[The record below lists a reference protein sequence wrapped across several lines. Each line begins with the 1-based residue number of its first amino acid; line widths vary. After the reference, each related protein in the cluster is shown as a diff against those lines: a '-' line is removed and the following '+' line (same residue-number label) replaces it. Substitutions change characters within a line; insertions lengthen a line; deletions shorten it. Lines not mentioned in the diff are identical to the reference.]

1 MPGLGGSDSGLAFGE
16 GLIWLADG
24 LGGAT
29 LIIQAVPPTAMDT
42 ETGDEMFTEL
52 GVIMETE

>member
-1 MPGLGGSDSGLAFGE
+1 MSGLIDTNTGLVFGE
-16 GLIWLADG
+16 SLIWLADG

-29 LIIQAVPPTAMDT
+29 LIIQAIPPEAMDT
-42 ETGDEMFTEL
+42 ETGDEMITEL

>member
-1 MPGLGGSDSGLAFGE
+1 MAGLIDTDTGLRFGD

-29 LIIQAVPPTAMDT
+29 LIIQAVPSAAMDT
-42 ETGDEMFTEL
+42 ETGDEMVTEASA
-52 GVIMETE
+52 IMITE

>member
-1 MPGLGGSDSGLAFGE
+1 MAGLGGSDNGLKDGDS
-16 GLIWLADG
+16 LIWLADG

-42 ETGDEMFTEL
+42 ETGDEMVTEAS
-52 GVIMETE
+52 VIMITE